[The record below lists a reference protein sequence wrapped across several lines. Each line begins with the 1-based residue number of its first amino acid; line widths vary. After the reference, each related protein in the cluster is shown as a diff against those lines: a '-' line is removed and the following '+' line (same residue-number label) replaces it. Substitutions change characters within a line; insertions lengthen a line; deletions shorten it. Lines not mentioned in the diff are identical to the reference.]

1 MPCITQAPAIL
12 TGEASATSTLLPSPN
27 IARSA
32 WGRLRY
38 RLYRH
43 PLVMFGIGPA
53 YLFILQ
59 YRLPVGMMRS
69 GWRPWASTMGINLAI
84 SLIVGV
90 TRLAHRDQSIPTHS
104 PSDHAARVVSRG
116 LVVLCATSIRGHD
129 MGGGERVRFAP
140 AALHGSSHYDLPA
153 SCAGLRQISAFI
165 TCITYVGFTPKS
177 GHSPAMRGL
186 RPSHS
191 GHILR
196 TDGCCLRANPALID
210 KPQVEWPVASGP
222 ANMSRRCRKG
232 RDAGQA
238 LAYVCAR
245 ETAEGFSIGGAR
257 Q

>member
-116 LVVLCATSIRGHD
+116 LAVLCATSIRGHD

-140 AALHGSSHYDLPA
+140 SRLA
-153 SCAGLRQISAFI
+153 RQLS
-165 TCITYVGFTPKS
+165 
-177 GHSPAMRGL
+177 L
-186 RPSHS
+186 RPARVSALVYGKYRRS
-191 GHILR
+191 SRASPMSALPLRADILR
-196 TDGCCLRANPALID
+196 LCAVC
-210 KPQVEWPVASGP
+210 
-222 ANMSRRCRKG
+222 
-232 RDAGQA
+232 A
-238 LAYVCAR
+238 LAIRVTSFERTVAVYER
-245 ETAEGFSIGGAR
+245 I
-257 Q
+257 QH